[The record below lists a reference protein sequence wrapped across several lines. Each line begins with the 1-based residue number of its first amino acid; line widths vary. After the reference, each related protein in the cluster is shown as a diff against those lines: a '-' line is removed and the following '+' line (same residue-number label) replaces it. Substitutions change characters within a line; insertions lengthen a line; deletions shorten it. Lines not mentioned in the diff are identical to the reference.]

1 MQTHRN
7 GVIELIMDYMRR
19 YVATLDNDEE
29 FYVLATEHHEAAQEA
44 MDRAVYLGIGLKDVC
59 LDRGDYD

>member
-1 MQTHRN
+1 
-7 GVIELIMDYMRR
+7 MDYMRR

-44 MDRAVYLGIGLKDVC
+44 WDHANDVGIAIKDVR

>member
-1 MQTHRN
+1 MHTHH

-44 MDRAVYLGIGLKDVC
+44 WDHASDLGIAIKDVR
-59 LDRGDYD
+59 LDTGDYD

>member
-1 MQTHRN
+1 
-7 GVIELIMDYMRR
+7 MDYMRR

-44 MDRAVYLGIGLKDVC
+44 WDHASDLGIAIKDVR
-59 LDRGDYD
+59 LDTGDYD

>member
-1 MQTHRN
+1 
-7 GVIELIMDYMRR
+7 MDYMRR

-44 MDRAVYLGIGLKDVC
+44 MDRAVYLGLGLKDVC